1 MRVVNILSKSAA
13 LLLFL
18 SITGLAMTQ
27 ISSIRRMFRWSVKVS
42 HPIYLAHLVFV
53 ISLGETL
60 MFFGFTSGIWGP
72 LVIYCAII
80 SWAPFDWVFNGRKFS
95 RCQSTG
101 KVRLDQGATSKS
113 QMPSLRRE
121 K

>member
-1 MRVVNILSKSAA
+1 MRVVNIPSESAA

-27 ISSIRRMFRWSVKVS
+27 ISSIRRMFRWLVKVS
-42 HPIYLAHLVFV
+42 HPIYLARLVFV
-53 ISLGETL
+53 ISLSGTL
-60 MFFGFTSGIWGP
+60 TFFGFTSGIWCP
-72 LVIYCAII
+72 LIICCAII

-101 KVRLDQGATSKS
+101 KVRLDQSATSKS
-113 QMPSLRRE
+113 QMPSLQRE